1 MPLRE
6 YARKRDFTRTPE
18 PRGRA
23 HPAHRTAPLFVVQKH
38 AASRLH
44 WDFRL
49 ELDGVL
55 KSWAVPKGPSLDPA
69 DKRLA
74 MHVEDHPLEYGD
86 FEGVIPEGEYGG
98 GTVMLWDRGT
108 WTPEGDPREGYRK
121 GALKFTLHGERL
133 RGGWAL
139 VRMRG
144 RNGRDGD
151 RTWLL
156 IKEKDAEARPGWDAA
171 KIEGKAKSVAS
182 SRTMEQI
189 AAARDRVW
197 RSNKAAA
204 SDTAPPSVPAPAKA
218 ARGPRAATRKPAA
231 RAAARAGRVAAL
243 PRFVPPQ
250 LATLVTEPPEGN
262 EWLHEMKFDGYRI
275 LARVERGRARLLSR
289 NAKDWTARLSAVA
302 EAAAHVPAETALL
315 DGEVVVLLPDGT
327 TSFQALQN
335 VLSGAS
341 RGALAYIVFDLLHLD
356 GRDLSGLPLEERRA
370 ALRALLGAKKEGG
383 GLVRY
388 SDHVVG
394 GGADFFR
401 QACRLRLEGVVSKRR
416 EAPYRPGRGRDWL
429 KVKCGRR
436 QEVVIGGF
444 TPPAGSRVGL
454 GALLVGVYNGLR
466 LVFAGKVGTGFSA
479 SDLRAL
485 TARLRKLEQRE
496 SPFDPPLRIPGARWV
511 KPALVAEVAFTEWTS
526 DGKMRHPSFQ
536 GLREDK
542 SPREVT
548 REVEA
553 ATPAAPATNGASRPA
568 RAADPPAG
576 RATVAGVPLT
586 HPDRVYY
593 PKPRVTKLDLAR
605 YYESI
610 ADWILPHLN
619 DRPTTLVRCPD
630 GIAGQCFYQ
639 RHAAAGA
646 AGALRRVKIPGQ
658 KGDSLVVDTLPA
670 LISVVQMGI
679 LEIHTWNSTMAHL
692 ERPDRIVL
700 DLDPGPGVTWARVI
714 EAARLVRRMLER
726 VGLESFVKT
735 SGGKGLHVVAPLV
748 PSAGWDETGAFTRV
762 VAETLA
768 RHEPDRFTAS
778 MSKAARPGR
787 IYVDYLRNR
796 RTATTVAAY
805 STRARAGAP
814 VSMPLAWEELSPRVT
829 SDRFTVANVPTRLAR
844 LRADPWARYGKVRQ
858 RLPADAQV
866 QRNLGPGGM

>member
-1 MPLRE
+1 MGLRE
-6 YARKRDFTRTPE
+6 YARKRDFKRTPE
-18 PRGRA
+18 PRGRPHA
-23 HPAHRTAPLFVVQKH
+23 ARRTAPAFVVQKH

-86 FEGVIPEGEYGG
+86 FEGVIPRGEYGG

-108 WTPEGDPREGYRK
+108 WTPQGEAHDGYRA
-121 GALKFTLHGERL
+121 GALKFTLQGERL

-144 RNGRDGD
+144 RNGKDGD

-156 IKEKDAEARPGWDAA
+156 IKEKDAYAKPGWDAT

-182 SRTMEQI
+182 DRTMEQI
-189 AAARDRVW
+189 AASRDRVW
-197 RSNKAAA
+197 HSKGAA
-204 SDTAPPSVPAPAKA
+204 SEPMEPAAPA
-218 ARGPRAATRKPAA
+218 RAA
-231 RAAARAGRVAAL
+231 RAAGPATRIAPARGATRAGRPAAL
-243 PRFVPPQ
+243 PRFVAPQ
-250 LATLVTEPPEGN
+250 LATLVAEPPEGDD
-262 EWLHEMKFDGYRI
+262 WLHEMKFDGYRI

-289 NAKDWTARLSAVA
+289 NDKDWTARLPTVA
-302 EAAAHVPAETALL
+302 EAAGRLAAETALV

-335 VLSGAS
+335 LLGGEP
-341 RGALAYIVFDLLHLD
+341 RGTLAYMVFDLLHLD
-356 GRDLSGLPLEERRA
+356 GRDLTGLPLEERKA
-370 ALRALLGAKKEGG
+370 ALEALVGNGG
-383 GLVRY
+383 GGEGLVRY
-388 SDHVVG
+388 SGHVIG

-401 QACRLRLEGVVSKRR
+401 QACRLGLEGAVSKRR
-416 EAPYRPGRGRDWL
+416 GAPYRPGRGRDWL
-429 KVKCGRR
+429 KIKCGRR

-444 TPPAGSRVGL
+444 TLGEGSRVGF
-454 GALLVGVYNGLR
+454 GALLVGVHEGPR
-466 LVFAGKVGTGFSA
+466 LVFAGKVGTGFSTK
-479 SDLRAL
+479 DLDTL

-496 SPFDPPLRIPGARWV
+496 SPFDPPPRMPGARWV
-511 KPALVAEVAFTEWTS
+511 KPELVAEVTFTEWTS
-526 DGKMRHPSFQ
+526 DGKMRHPSFE

-542 SPREVT
+542 PAREVK

-553 ATPAAPATNGASRPA
+553 ALPDSDDPPRPA
-568 RAADPPAG
+568 RGPARTQ
-576 RATVAGVPLT
+576 RAEGDGAVAGVRLT
-586 HPDRVYY
+586 HADRVFY
-593 PKPRVTKLDLAR
+593 PRPRITKHDLAR
-605 YYESI
+605 YYESVV
-610 ADWILPHLN
+610 DWILPHLK

-630 GIAGQCFYQ
+630 GIEGQCFYQ
-639 RHAAAGA
+639 RHAGPGAA

-658 KGDSLVVDTLPA
+658 KGDSLVVETLPA

-679 LEIHTWNSTMAHL
+679 LEIHTWNATTAHL
-692 ERPDRIVL
+692 EQPDRIVL

-735 SGGKGLHVVAPLV
+735 SGGKGLHVVAPLT
-748 PSAGWDETGAFTRV
+748 PSAGWDETGAFTRA
-762 VAETLA
+762 VAEALA
-768 RHEPDRFTAS
+768 RREPDRFTAS
-778 MSKAARPGR
+778 MSKVARPGR

-796 RTATTVAAY
+796 RAATTVAAL

-814 VSMPLAWEELSPRVT
+814 VSVPLTWEELSPRVT
-829 SDRFTVANVPTRLAR
+829 SDHFTVANVPRRLAG
-844 LRADPWARYGKVRQ
+844 LRTDPWARYWTVRQ
-858 RLPADAQV
+858 RLPKGIEDDATT
-866 QRNLGPGGM
+866 

>member
-23 HPAHRTAPLFVVQKH
+23 RLARRSAPLFVVQKH

-49 ELDGVL
+49 EMDGVL

-108 WTPEGDPREGYRK
+108 WTPEGDSREGYRK
-121 GALKFTLHGERL
+121 GTLKFILHGERL

-144 RNGRDGD
+144 RNGRDGE

-156 IKEKDAEARPGWDAA
+156 IKEKDTHARPGWDAA

-182 SRTMEQI
+182 RRTMEQI

-197 RSNKAAA
+197 RSNKSAASETAAPPPPRAAA
-204 SDTAPPSVPAPAKA
+204 KATRAP
-218 ARGPRAATRKPAA
+218 RTATRKPAA
-231 RAAARAGRVAAL
+231 RAAAHAGRPAAL
-243 PRFVPPQ
+243 PRFVSPQ
-250 LATLVTEPPEGN
+250 LATLVAEPPEGDD
-262 EWLHEMKFDGYRI
+262 WLHEMKFDGYRI
-275 LARVERGRARLLSR
+275 LARLERGRARLLSR
-289 NAKDWTARLSAVA
+289 NAKDWTARLSVVA
-302 EAAAHVPAETALL
+302 EAAAHIPADTALL

-335 VLSGAS
+335 VLSGAG
-341 RGALAYIVFDLLHLD
+341 RGTLVYMIFDLLHLN
-356 GRDLSGLPLEERRA
+356 GRDLTGLPLEDRKA
-370 ALRALLGAKKEGG
+370 ALRALLEAKKDGD
-383 GLVRY
+383 GLLRY
-388 SDHVVG
+388 SDHVEG
-394 GGADFFR
+394 SGADVFR

-416 EAPYRPGRGRDWL
+416 GAPYRPGRGHDWL

-444 TPPAGSRVGL
+444 TAPAGSRVGL
-454 GALLVGVYNGLR
+454 GALLVGVYEGPR

-479 SDLRAL
+479 EDLRAL
-485 TARLRKLEQRE
+485 TARLQKLEQRE
-496 SPFDPPLRIPGARWV
+496 SPFDPPPRIPGARWV
-511 KPALVAEVAFTEWTS
+511 KPTLVAEVAFTEWTS

-542 SPREVT
+542 SPRGVT

-553 ATPAAPATNGASRPA
+553 AATPAAPPIDGASRQ
-568 RAADPPAG
+568 RGAADPPG
-576 RATVAGVPLT
+576 GETTVAGIHLT
-586 HPDRVYY
+586 HPDRVFY

-610 ADWILPHLN
+610 ADWILPHLK

-639 RHAAAGA
+639 RHAGRGVAAD
-646 AGALRRVKIPGQ
+646 ALRRVKIPGQ
-658 KGDSLVVDTLPA
+658 RGDSLVVDTLPA

-679 LEIHTWNSTMAHL
+679 LEIHTWNSTSAHL
-692 ERPDRIVL
+692 EQPDRIVL

-714 EAARLVRRMLER
+714 EAARLIRRALER
-726 VGLESFVKT
+726 VGVESFVKT

-748 PSAGWDETGAFTRV
+748 PSVGWDAAGAFTRAL
-762 VAETLA
+762 AEALA
-768 RHEPDRFTAS
+768 RREPDRFTAN

-796 RTATTVAAY
+796 RAATTVAAY

-814 VSMPLAWEELSPRVT
+814 VSVPLAWEELSPRLP
-829 SDRFTVANVPTRLAR
+829 SDHYTVASVTKRLTG
-844 LRADPWARYGKVRQ
+844 LRADPWARYSTLRQ
-858 RLPADAQV
+858 RLPAGGVADDATA
-866 QRNLGPGGM
+866 